1 MPITTIGSSMNNTN
15 GNQSSIV
22 PFYYTSEYL
31 FIGDFPMVMSGL
43 IESLKIGATQTNSG
57 EFSKAILTYL
67 DALKMDENNA
77 TAWFCL
83 GVLYSK
89 TGSVKDAVEAFMKC
103 DENYPDHP
111 PTLANLA
118 YLLVESEPERASD
131 FAKRAL
137 PHLEQD
143 ENLHNIASMYKP
155 EETPELVFIES
166 EPILEES
173 VDQNLDTGISP
184 ITGESSRQEEARA
197 LSSSGDH
204 STAVSIWKDLLEQT
218 PDSPEVWRGL
228 GEALSSAG
236 YEDRAVQCMKR
247 ADQIE
252 SDSIVEPE
260 LEISTDNQDVVDDDE
275 LLLIAADEVRS
286 IPVVEERGSL
296 DDSLGWY
303 NMGIN
308 LLNEGKNDEALSSF
322 EKAIGGCPSSEVELR
337 VKAQNGRGNA
347 LYNEGRYPESI
358 IAYHTAIGLDPKSV
372 SGRTLF
378 NMGSSYAA
386 VEMFD
391 DAIKCF
397 SQSLERGL
405 DESEAELCE
414 KQISRC
420 RVLAREQAKR
430 QARGIR

>member
-1 MPITTIGSSMNNTN
+1 MAIGLQLYLSTIFQNTY
-15 GNQSSIV
+15 SLVI
-22 PFYYTSEYL
+22 
-31 FIGDFPMVMSGL
+31 FPMGMSGL
-43 IESLKIGATQTNSG
+43 IESMKLGATLTNKGDYST
-57 EFSKAILTYL
+57 AILRYL
-67 DALKMDENNA
+67 DALEIDKDNA

-89 TGSVKDAVEAFMKC
+89 TGSLKEAVEAFEKC
-103 DENYPDHP
+103 DEKYPDHP

-118 YLLVESEPERASD
+118 YLLVENEPERASD
-131 FAKRAL
+131 FAKRAI
-137 PHLEQD
+137 PHLELD
-143 ENLHNIASMYKP
+143 EELSVIASISKP
-155 EETPELVFIES
+155 EETKELVFIES
-166 EPILEES
+166 QPVNEDP
-173 VDQNLDTGISP
+173 VDRMQNMGISRDSDK
-184 ITGESSRQEEARA
+184 SSRQKEARE

-204 STAVSIWKDLLEQT
+204 STAVSIWKDLLDQS
-218 PDSPEVWRGL
+218 PDSPEIWRGL

-252 SDSIVEPE
+252 SETNEQSEPD
-260 LEISTDNQDVVDDDE
+260 ISTGIHDDVDDDE

-286 IPVVEERGSL
+286 APVQEERGSL

-308 LLNEGKNDEALSSF
+308 LLSEGKNNEALSSF
-322 EKAIGGCPSSEVELR
+322 EKAIGGCPPSEVELR

-358 IAYHTAIGLDPKSV
+358 VAYHTAIGLDPKSV

-397 SQSLERGL
+397 TQSLERGL

>member
-1 MPITTIGSSMNNTN
+1 MAISLQLYLSTILQNTY
-15 GNQSSIV
+15 SLVIS
-22 PFYYTSEYL
+22 
-31 FIGDFPMVMSGL
+31 PMVMSGL

-184 ITGESSRQEEARA
+184 VSGESSRQEEARA

-252 SDSIVEPE
+252 SDSIVKPE
-260 LEISTDNQDVVDDDE
+260 LEISTDNQDVVDDDD

>member
-1 MPITTIGSSMNNTN
+1 MAISLQLYLSTILQNTY
-15 GNQSSIV
+15 SLVIS
-22 PFYYTSEYL
+22 
-31 FIGDFPMVMSGL
+31 PMVMSGL

-173 VDQNLDTGISP
+173 VDQNLESGISP
-184 ITGESSRQEEARA
+184 IFGESSRQEEARA

-260 LEISTDNQDVVDDDE
+260 LEISTDNQDVVDDDD

>member
-1 MPITTIGSSMNNTN
+1 
-15 GNQSSIV
+15 
-22 PFYYTSEYL
+22 
-31 FIGDFPMVMSGL
+31 MVMSGL
-43 IESLKIGATQTNSG
+43 IESLKLGATQTNSG

-131 FAKRAL
+131 FATRAL

-143 ENLHNIASMYKP
+143 ENLHNIASMSKP

-184 ITGESSRQEEARA
+184 VSNKSSRQEEART

-430 QARGIR
+430 QARNIR

>member
-1 MPITTIGSSMNNTN
+1 
-15 GNQSSIV
+15 
-22 PFYYTSEYL
+22 
-31 FIGDFPMVMSGL
+31 MSGL
-43 IESLKIGATQTNSG
+43 IESLNIGATQTNSG
-57 EFSKAILTYL
+57 EFSKAIQTYL

-143 ENLHNIASMYKP
+143 KNLHNIASMSKP

-184 ITGESSRQEEARA
+184 VFDKSSKQEEARA

-275 LLLIAADEVRS
+275 LLLIAADQVRS

>member
-1 MPITTIGSSMNNTN
+1 MAISLQLYLSTILQNTY
-15 GNQSSIV
+15 SLVIS
-22 PFYYTSEYL
+22 
-31 FIGDFPMVMSGL
+31 PMVMSGL

-143 ENLHNIASMYKP
+143 ENLHNIASMSKP

-166 EPILEES
+166 EPILEDP

-184 ITGESSRQEEARA
+184 VSDKSSRQEEARA

-308 LLNEGKNDEALSSF
+308 LLNEGKNEEALSSF

>member
-1 MPITTIGSSMNNTN
+1 MAISLQLYLSTILQNTY
-15 GNQSSIV
+15 SLVIS
-22 PFYYTSEYL
+22 
-31 FIGDFPMVMSGL
+31 PMVMSGL

-184 ITGESSRQEEARA
+184 VFRESSRQEEARA

-260 LEISTDNQDVVDDDE
+260 LEISTDNQDVVDDDD

>member
-1 MPITTIGSSMNNTN
+1 
-15 GNQSSIV
+15 
-22 PFYYTSEYL
+22 
-31 FIGDFPMVMSGL
+31 MSGL
-43 IESLKIGATQTNSG
+43 IEALNLGATLTNSG
-57 EFSKAILTYL
+57 DYSKAIRTYL
-67 DALKMDENNA
+67 NVLDIDENNA

-89 TGSVKDAVEAFMKC
+89 TGSLKEAVDAFENC
-103 DENYPDHP
+103 DERSPDHP

-118 YLLVESEPERASD
+118 YLLVESEPERASE

-143 ENLHNIASMYKP
+143 EKLQSIASAFKSEEP
-155 EETPELVFIES
+155 EKLVFIES
-166 EPILEES
+166 KPIEEHP
-173 VDQNLDTGISP
+173 VDQTVDVDIFP
-184 ITGESSRQEEARA
+184 KVDEDRRYEEART

-228 GEALSSAG
+228 GEALSLAG
-236 YEDRAVQCMKR
+236 YDDRAEQCMKR
-247 ADQIE
+247 ANQIE
-252 SDSIVEPE
+252 
-260 LEISTDNQDVVDDDE
+260 TDTHEQSEQDIIADIHDDDE

-286 IPVVEERGSL
+286 VPEVEERGNL

-308 LLNEGKNDEALSSF
+308 LLNEGKHEEALSSF
-322 EKAIGGCPSSEVELR
+322 EKAIGGCPSSEINLR
-337 VKAQNGRGNA
+337 VKAQNGRGNS
-347 LYNEGRYPESI
+347 LYNQGRYPESI
-358 IAYHTAIGLDPKSV
+358 VAYHTAIGLEPHSV

-430 QARGIR
+430 QSRGIR

>member
-1 MPITTIGSSMNNTN
+1 MAISLQLYLSTILQNTY
-15 GNQSSIV
+15 SLVI
-22 PFYYTSEYL
+22 Y
-31 FIGDFPMVMSGL
+31 PMVMSGL
-43 IESLKIGATQTNSG
+43 IECLKIGATQTNSG
-57 EFSKAILTYL
+57 DFSKAILTYL

-89 TGSVKDAVEAFMKC
+89 TGSVKDAVEAFEKC

-137 PHLEQD
+137 PYLEQD
-143 ENLHNIASMYKP
+143 ENLHNIASISKP
-155 EETPELVFIES
+155 EETQELIFIES
-166 EPILEES
+166 EPIIEDP
-173 VDQNLDTGISP
+173 VDQILDTGISP
-184 ITGESSRQEEARA
+184 VSDESSRQEEARA

-247 ADQIE
+247 AGQIE
-252 SDSIVEPE
+252 SDKIVQSEPE
-260 LEISTDNQDVVDDDE
+260 ISLDNQDDVDDDD

-286 IPVVEERGSL
+286 VPVVEERGNL

-358 IAYHTAIGLDPKSV
+358 VAYHTAIGLDPKSV

-405 DESEAELCE
+405 DKSEAELCE

-430 QARGIR
+430 QARGVR

>member
-1 MPITTIGSSMNNTN
+1 
-15 GNQSSIV
+15 
-22 PFYYTSEYL
+22 
-31 FIGDFPMVMSGL
+31 MSAL
-43 IESLKIGATQTNSG
+43 IEFLELGANQTNSG
-57 EFSKAILTYL
+57 DYSTAILTYL
-67 DALKMDENNA
+67 DALNMDENNA
-77 TAWFCL
+77 TALFCL

-89 TGSVKDAVEAFMKC
+89 TGSLKDAIEAFEKC
-103 DENYPDHP
+103 DEKYPDHP

-118 YLLVESEPERASD
+118 YLLAENEPDRASD
-131 FAKRAL
+131 FARRAL

-143 ENLHNIASMYKP
+143 EKLHKIASVSKP
-155 EETPELVFIES
+155 EESQELVFIES
-166 EPILEES
+166 KPILEDP
-173 VDQNLDTGISP
+173 VDQIQDFGNPPVSE
-184 ITGESSRQEEARA
+184 ESSRQEEARS

-228 GEALSSAG
+228 GEALMSAG
-236 YEDRAVQCMKR
+236 YEDRSVQCMNR
-247 ADQIE
+247 ADKIE
-252 SDSIVEPE
+252 SDSNIQSETEKTPV
-260 LEISTDNQDVVDDDE
+260 TNDDVDDDE
-275 LLLIAADEVRS
+275 LFLIAADEVRS
-286 IPVVEERGSL
+286 VPVAEERGSL
-296 DDSLGWY
+296 EDSMGWY
-303 NMGIN
+303 NMGIK

-322 EKAIGGCPSSEVELR
+322 EKAIGGCPSNEVELR

-358 IAYHTAIGLDPKSV
+358 VAYHTAIGLDPKSV

-405 DESEAELCE
+405 NESEAELCE

>member
-1 MPITTIGSSMNNTN
+1 MAISLQLYLSTILQNTY
-15 GNQSSIV
+15 SLVI
-22 PFYYTSEYL
+22 
-31 FIGDFPMVMSGL
+31 FPMVMSGL
-43 IESLKIGATQTNSG
+43 IETLKLGATLTNSG
-57 EFSKAILTYL
+57 DYSTAILTYL
-67 DALKMDENNA
+67 DALRMDENNA

-89 TGSVKDAVEAFMKC
+89 TGSSKDAVEAFEKC
-103 DENYPDHP
+103 DEKYPDHP

-118 YLLVESEPERASD
+118 YLLEESEPERASN

-143 ENLHNIASMYKP
+143 EKLNNIASISKP
-155 EETPELVFIES
+155 EETQELVFIES
-166 EPILEES
+166 QPINE
-173 VDQNLDTGISP
+173 DPADKILDIGISP
-184 ITGESSRQEEARA
+184 DSVESSRQEEARA

-252 SDSIVEPE
+252 SDTNEQSEP
-260 LEISTDNQDVVDDDE
+260 EISTGIHDDVDDDE

-286 IPVVEERGSL
+286 APVVEERGSL

-308 LLNEGKNDEALSSF
+308 LLNDGKNDEALSSF

-358 IAYHTAIGLDPKSV
+358 VAYHTAIGLDPKAV

>member
-1 MPITTIGSSMNNTN
+1 MAISLQLYLSTILQNTY
-15 GNQSSIV
+15 SLVI
-22 PFYYTSEYL
+22 
-31 FIGDFPMVMSGL
+31 FPMVMGGL

-137 PHLEQD
+137 PHIEQD
-143 ENLHNIASMYKP
+143 ENLHNIASMSKP

-166 EPILEES
+166 KPILEES

-184 ITGESSRQEEARA
+184 VSDKPSRQEEARA

-236 YEDRAVQCMKR
+236 YDDRAVQCMKR

-260 LEISTDNQDVVDDDE
+260 LDISTDNQDVVDDDE

-322 EKAIGGCPSSEVELR
+322 EKAIGGCPSSEIELR

>member
-1 MPITTIGSSMNNTN
+1 MAISLQLYLSTILQNTY
-15 GNQSSIV
+15 SLVIS
-22 PFYYTSEYL
+22 
-31 FIGDFPMVMSGL
+31 PMVMSGL

-173 VDQNLDTGISP
+173 VDQNQNTGISP
-184 ITGESSRQEEARA
+184 VFGESSRQEEARA

-260 LEISTDNQDVVDDDE
+260 LEISTDNQDVVDDDD

>member
-1 MPITTIGSSMNNTN
+1 
-15 GNQSSIV
+15 
-22 PFYYTSEYL
+22 
-31 FIGDFPMVMSGL
+31 MSGL
-43 IESLKIGATQTNSG
+43 IESLKLGATQTNNGDYST
-57 EFSKAILTYL
+57 AILTYL
-67 DALKMDENNA
+67 DALNMDENNA

-83 GVLYSK
+83 GVLYCK
-89 TGSVKDAVEAFMKC
+89 TGSLKDAINAFEKC
-103 DENYPDHP
+103 DEEYPDHP

-118 YLLVESEPERASD
+118 YLLLESEPERASD

-143 ENLHNIASMYKP
+143 EKLRDIASISKP
-155 EETPELVFIES
+155 EETQDLVFIES
-166 EPILEES
+166 QPILENS
-173 VDQNLDTGISP
+173 VNRVLDIGISP
-184 ITGESSRQEEARA
+184 VSDEASRQEEARA

-252 SDSIVEPE
+252 SDTNVQSEPE
-260 LEISTDNQDVVDDDE
+260 IITDTQDVIDDDE

-286 IPVVEERGSL
+286 APVVKERGSL

-322 EKAIGGCPSSEVELR
+322 EKAIGGCPSNEVELR

-358 IAYHTAIGLDPKSV
+358 VAYHAAIGLDPKSV

-397 SQSLERGL
+397 SQSLERDL
-405 DESEAELCE
+405 DKAEAELCE

-430 QARGIR
+430 QARGLR

>member
-1 MPITTIGSSMNNTN
+1 MAISLQLYLSTILQNTY
-15 GNQSSIV
+15 SLVI
-22 PFYYTSEYL
+22 
-31 FIGDFPMVMSGL
+31 FPMVMGGL

-143 ENLHNIASMYKP
+143 ENLHNIASMSKP

-184 ITGESSRQEEARA
+184 VSDKPSRQEEARA

-236 YEDRAVQCMKR
+236 YDDRAVQCMKR

-260 LEISTDNQDVVDDDE
+260 LDISTDNQDVVDDDE

>member
-1 MPITTIGSSMNNTN
+1 MAISLQLYLSTILQNTY
-15 GNQSSIV
+15 SLVI
-22 PFYYTSEYL
+22 
-31 FIGDFPMVMSGL
+31 FPMVMSGL
-43 IESLKIGATQTNSG
+43 IETLKLGATLTNSG
-57 EFSKAILTYL
+57 DYSTAILTYL
-67 DALKMDENNA
+67 DALRMDENNA

-89 TGSVKDAVEAFMKC
+89 TGSSKDAVEAFEKC
-103 DENYPDHP
+103 DEKYPDHP

-118 YLLVESEPERASD
+118 YLLEESEPERASN

-143 ENLHNIASMYKP
+143 EKLNNIASISRP
-155 EETPELVFIES
+155 EETQELVFIES
-166 EPILEES
+166 QPINEDPA
-173 VDQNLDTGISP
+173 DQILDMGISP
-184 ITGESSRQEEARA
+184 DSVESSRQEEARA

-252 SDSIVEPE
+252 SDTNEQSEP
-260 LEISTDNQDVVDDDE
+260 EISTGIHDDVDDDE

-286 IPVVEERGSL
+286 APVVEERGSL

-308 LLNEGKNDEALSSF
+308 LLNDGKNDEALSSF

-358 IAYHTAIGLDPKSV
+358 VAYHTAIGLDPKSV